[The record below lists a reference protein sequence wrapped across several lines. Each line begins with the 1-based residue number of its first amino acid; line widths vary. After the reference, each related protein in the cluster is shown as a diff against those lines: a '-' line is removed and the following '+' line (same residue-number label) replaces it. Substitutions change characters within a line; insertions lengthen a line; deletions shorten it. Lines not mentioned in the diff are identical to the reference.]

1 MFSFAVVSAFS
12 LASFASAAQ
21 TLTFYGVS
29 DGPVGLAG
37 ASPTVSPIGSVGS
50 GSTTTYD
57 YQAVITAVPTAIPGP
72 SQTIDF
78 GNGFPFGGMFEPMV
92 VPGAPTPTVKKI
104 APTTIHATLYADPTR
119 NVLEYYA
126 PVATGAG
133 DAPGSFIQDCI
144 FDSNKQQASCTYVR
158 GDLKYNRFGSSNN
171 MGMQTYHGTCVP
183 LFSAVLGSTAN
194 RQGQA

>member
-1 MFSFAVVSAFS
+1 
-12 LASFASAAQ
+12 
-21 TLTFYGVS
+21 
-29 DGPVGLAG
+29 
-37 ASPTVSPIGSVGS
+37 
-50 GSTTTYD
+50 
-57 YQAVITAVPTAIPGP
+57 
-72 SQTIDF
+72 
-78 GNGFPFGGMFEPMV
+78 MFEPMV

-104 APTTIHATLYADPTR
+104 APTTIHGMSAFITLTGPILIEMRPATLYADPTR